1 MSEAEARVS
10 TRRKIPAIWIVPVV
24 AFVLGIWMVIYT
36 AINEGPEIVIK
47 FSTAEGIEAGKTK
60 LKSRSVAIGLV
71 ESVTLNEDL
80 ESVSV
85 VARLDPSAAPLLHD
99 DSRFW
104 VVRPRIGAG
113 GISGLGTLMSGAYIE
128 LEPGSGEPS
137 DRREFE
143 GLEEIPVTAVGTP
156 GVRITLVADRA
167 GSVGT
172 GDPVLYRGFQV
183 GRIEKTVFDASTRQV
198 RHRVFIDSPYDQLVN
213 SATRFWNASGISLSA
228 SADGVKLEVG
238 SLQSLLAGGVAFGLP
253 SDLHPQVPVKQGAE
267 FKLYDSYESTLEEK
281 FRVSVDYVV
290 SFAQSIRGL
299 TLGAPVE
306 YRGVPIGE
314 VREIMLAELARIGT
328 RGSGAPIPVRIR
340 IEPGRMKL
348 GDNEAG
354 LNGLRQAIDVGVG
367 RGLRASLQTG
377 NLLTGVLFI
386 SLDFYRDEGA
396 AQIGTFAGYPTIPT
410 LAGGLER
417 IERQVS
423 RLLRKLNDMPLE
435 TTVAELN
442 ATLAEVRRIVAS
454 QSTQELPQ
462 SLNAS
467 LQELRQVLG
476 SLNPD
481 SPLYD
486 RLDRTLTELNRTL
499 QSVGATSRTVGDQP
513 SSILFSTP
521 TQPDPEPRGA
531 Q

>member
-1 MSEAEARVS
+1 
-10 TRRKIPAIWIVPVV
+10 
-24 AFVLGIWMVIYT
+24 
-36 AINEGPEIVIK
+36 
-47 FSTAEGIEAGKTK
+47 
-60 LKSRSVAIGLV
+60 
-71 ESVTLNEDL
+71 
-80 ESVSV
+80 
-85 VARLDPSAAPLLHD
+85 
-99 DSRFW
+99 
-104 VVRPRIGAG
+104 
-113 GISGLGTLMSGAYIE
+113 
-128 LEPGSGEPS
+128 
-137 DRREFE
+137 
-143 GLEEIPVTAVGTP
+143 
-156 GVRITLVADRA
+156 
-167 GSVGT
+167 
-172 GDPVLYRGFQV
+172 
-183 GRIEKTVFDASTRQV
+183 
-198 RHRVFIDSPYDQLVN
+198 
-213 SATRFWNASGISLSA
+213 
-228 SADGVKLEVG
+228 
-238 SLQSLLAGGVAFGLP
+238 
-253 SDLHPQVPVKQGAE
+253 
-267 FKLYDSYESTLEEK
+267 
-281 FRVSVDYVV
+281 
-290 SFAQSIRGL
+290 
-299 TLGAPVE
+299 
-306 YRGVPIGE
+306 
-314 VREIMLAELARIGT
+314 
-328 RGSGAPIPVRIR
+328 
-340 IEPGRMKL
+340 MKL
-348 GDNEAG
+348 GDDEAG
-354 LNGLRQAIDVGVG
+354 LDGLRQAIDVGVA

-377 NLLTGVLFI
+377 NLLTGTMFI
-386 SLDFYRDEGA
+386 SLDFHRDEGA

>member
-1 MSEAEARVS
+1 MSEAEAKIS
-10 TRRKIPAIWIVPVV
+10 TRRKIPAIWILPTV

-36 AINEGPEIVIK
+36 AINEGPEIVIT

-71 ESVTLNEDL
+71 ASVTLNEDL

-85 VARLDPSAAPLLHD
+85 LAKLDRSAASLLHD

-137 DRREFE
+137 DQREFK
-143 GLEEIPVTAVGTP
+143 GLEQIPVTAVGTP
-156 GVRITLVADRA
+156 GLRITLVADRA
-167 GSVGT
+167 GWVGA
-172 GDPVLYRGFQV
+172 GDPVLYLGFQV
-183 GRIEKTVFDASTRQV
+183 GQIEETVFDAATRQI
-198 RHRVFIDSPYDQLVN
+198 RHRVFIDAPYDQLVN
-213 SATRFWNASGISLSA
+213 TATRFWNSSGISLSA

-267 FKLYDSYESTLEEK
+267 FKLYDSYESTLEEE
-281 FRVSVDYVV
+281 FRISADYVV

-299 TLGAPVE
+299 TPGAPVE

-354 LNGLRQAIDVGVG
+354 LDGLRQVIDVGVG

-377 NLLTGVLFI
+377 NLLTGALFI

-410 LAGGLER
+410 LEGGLVR

-423 RLLRKLNDMPLE
+423 SLLKKLNAMPLE
-435 TTVAELN
+435 ATVAELN
-442 ATLAEVRRIVAS
+442 ATLAVVRSLVATES
-454 QSTQELPQ
+454 MQELPQ
-462 SLNAS
+462 SLDAS
-467 LQELRQVLG
+467 LRELRQVLG

-499 QSVGATSRTVGDQP
+499 QSVGATSRSVGDQP
-513 SSILFSTP
+513 SSILFP
-521 TQPDPEPRGA
+521 TSIQPDPEPRGA
-531 Q
+531 P